1 MVAGPIDFYPLDS
14 FVIGSIRRFCS
25 GSIYIFSVL
34 MKKIFKYINKAV
46 RIVNKVVVWTALL
59 LTYLVICLY
68 HFLLRQKAQR
78 WICNETKVSIEQ
90 TKHLW

>member
-1 MVAGPIDFYPLDS
+1 MVVSPIGFYPFDS

-25 GSIYIFSVL
+25 GSIHIFSVL
-34 MKKIFKYINKAV
+34 MKKIFKYLNKVV
-46 RIVNKVVVWTALL
+46 RIVNKAVVWTALL
-59 LTYLVICLY
+59 LTYLVICIY

-78 WICNETKVSIEQ
+78 WIYNETKVSQEQ